1 MTEPSGEASAAIA
14 RNTAAFRRMMGYA
27 QDRLADEAGL
37 PRKTIYNTERYGMA
51 GTRTLE
57 KLARVFGVSAA
68 TMLESDPET
77 AEAVFLARRVDRLSE
92 RAKETFFR
100 SVQSKGAG
108 RDAQPAEGVAA
119 SPLREPKTVTS
130 TLAPSDADRQ
140 FAAEQ
145 VSELFRL
152 PQSQWELRLQQE
164 PRFLSV
170 ACAWEMLA
178 QGERMNRIH
187 PGKAM
192 DIYRLALKVI
202 EDIAAVLP
210 EPPHELHATVWKN
223 IAWTLRSFGEYAE
236 AEAAL
241 DTAEQCARACAD
253 RGSMLA
259 RVKLSRAIHLTSLER
274 WDEALQLVTESRATF
289 RAIEDSARYAMTFDQ
304 EANILLYR
312 QDGATAI
319 PILKRLMKET
329 VDDETRARRSLN
341 LAIAY
346 ELAGDLKS
354 ALSTLKKAQA
364 LHKSLGWTHEL
375 TKDRWALG
383 RILAKAGAI
392 DEALETLEQAS
403 LEFREMGDA
412 DNVVAVDLERCAIEI
427 ENECHGEAT
436 FTRLRAVASY
446 AIEKR
451 LPQSECR
458 ALLFLQQLGPSAK
471 LVHIRYVKD
480 FIADL
485 PRHPHREFFPPELA
499 A

>member
-1 MTEPSGEASAAIA
+1 
-14 RNTAAFRRMMGYA
+14 
-27 QDRLADEAGL
+27 
-37 PRKTIYNTERYGMA
+37 
-51 GTRTLE
+51 
-57 KLARVFGVSAA
+57 
-68 TMLESDPET
+68 
-77 AEAVFLARRVDRLSE
+77 
-92 RAKETFFR
+92 
-100 SVQSKGAG
+100 
-108 RDAQPAEGVAA
+108 
-119 SPLREPKTVTS
+119 
-130 TLAPSDADRQ
+130 
-140 FAAEQ
+140 
-145 VSELFRL
+145 
-152 PQSQWELRLQQE
+152 
-164 PRFLSV
+164 
-170 ACAWEMLA
+170 MLA

-187 PGKAM
+187 PGQAM
-192 DIYRLALKVI
+192 DIYKLALKVI
-202 EDIAAVLP
+202 EDLAPSLP
-210 EPPHELHATVWKN
+210 EPPHELRATVWKN
-223 IAWTLRSFGEYAE
+223 IAWTLRSFGEFAE

-241 DTAEQCARACAD
+241 DTAEQSARACDD

-259 RVKLSRAIHLTSLER
+259 RLKLSRAIHLTSLER

-289 RAIEDSARYAMTFDQ
+289 REIGDSDRYAMTFDQ

-312 QDGATAI
+312 KDGAAAV

-354 ALSTLKKAQA
+354 ALSTLKKAQT
-364 LHKSLGWTHEL
+364 LHESLGWTHEL

-403 LEFREMGDA
+403 LEFRGMGDA

-427 ENECHGEAT
+427 ENEQHGEAT
-436 FTRLRAVASY
+436 FDRLRAVASY

-471 LVHIRYVKD
+471 LTHIRYVKD

-485 PRHPHREFFPPELA
+485 PRHPHREFSPPGLA